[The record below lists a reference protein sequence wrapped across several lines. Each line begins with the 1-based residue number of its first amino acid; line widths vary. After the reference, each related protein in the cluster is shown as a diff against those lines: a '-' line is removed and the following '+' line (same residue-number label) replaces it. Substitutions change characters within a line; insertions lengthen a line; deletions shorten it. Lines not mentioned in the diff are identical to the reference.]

1 MVLPIAVFTRN
12 KALHNLL
19 LLWSLGAVMALVVN
33 TAQANFEIFSKTFG
47 FYFFPHL
54 LEFGIPIMPSFIKFD
69 FSELP
74 ALIASFAFGPIYG
87 VVVCFLK
94 NALHLLVTS
103 TAGVG
108 ELANFLM
115 GIFFV
120 VPAGLLYRFKKS
132 RMSALIGSLI
142 GAVVMGVAC
151 VLINYFL
158 IYPIYYQIMIPE
170 PVILSAYQAILPGVD
185 SIWKSLL
192 IFNLP
197 FTAVKGLVVSL
208 ICFLIYKKLSPIL
221 KKT

>member
-1 MVLPIAVFTRN
+1 MSAKNEKLR
-12 KALHNLL
+12 ALVVTAI
-19 LLWSLGAVMALVVN
+19 LGAV
-33 TAQANFEIFSKTFG
+33 G
-47 FYFFPHL
+47 FVLMF
-54 LEFGIPIMPSFIKFD
+54 LEFGVPIMPSFIKFD

-120 VPAGLLYRFKKS
+120 VPAGLLYRFKKN
-132 RMSALIGSLI
+132 RASALTGSLI
-142 GAVVMGVAC
+142 GAVIMGIAC

>member
-1 MVLPIAVFTRN
+1 MEEDFLNATRRLFVGGFFICRE
-12 KALHNLL
+12 KEFIMSATKTKNLR
-19 LLWSLGAVMALVVN
+19 ALVV
-33 TAQANFEIFSKTFG
+33 TAIMGAVG
-47 FYFFPHL
+47 FVLMF
-54 LEFGIPIMPSFIKFD
+54 LEFGVPIMPSFIKFD

-74 ALIASFAFGPIYG
+74 ALIASFAYGPLYG
-87 VVVCFLK
+87 VAVCFLK

-120 VPAGLLYRFKKS
+120 VPAGWIYRACKNRK
-132 RMSALIGSLI
+132 SALMGSLV
-142 GAVVMGVAC
+142 GAVAMGIAC

-158 IYPIYYQIMIPE
+158 IYPIYYKVMIPE
-170 PVILSAYQAILPGVD
+170 AVILSFYQAILPSMD

-197 FTAVKGLVVSL
+197 FTTVKGLVDAL

>member
-1 MVLPIAVFTRN
+1 
-12 KALHNLL
+12 
-19 LLWSLGAVMALVVN
+19 
-33 TAQANFEIFSKTFG
+33 
-47 FYFFPHL
+47 
-54 LEFGIPIMPSFIKFD
+54 
-69 FSELP
+69 
-74 ALIASFAFGPIYG
+74 
-87 VVVCFLK
+87 
-94 NALHLLVTS
+94 
-103 TAGVG
+103 
-108 ELANFLM
+108 M

-120 VPAGLLYRFKKS
+120 VPAGLLYRFKKN
-132 RMSALIGSLI
+132 RASALTGSLI
-142 GAVVMGVAC
+142 GAVIMGIAC

>member
-1 MVLPIAVFTRN
+1 MSAKNEKLR
-12 KALHNLL
+12 ALVV
-19 LLWSLGAVMALVVN
+19 SAILGAV
-33 TAQANFEIFSKTFG
+33 G
-47 FYFFPHL
+47 FVLMF

-74 ALIASFAFGPIYG
+74 ALIAAYAFGPIYG

-120 VPAGLLYRFKKS
+120 VPAGLIYRFRKN
-132 RMSALIGSLI
+132 RASALIGSLV
-142 GAVVMGVAC
+142 GALTMGVAC
-151 VLINYFL
+151 VAINYFL
-158 IYPIYYQIMIPE
+158 VYPIYYQIMIPE
-170 PVILSAYQAILPGVD
+170 QVILSAYQAILPGVD

-197 FTAVKGLVVSL
+197 FTTVKGLADAL
-208 ICFLIYKKLSPIL
+208 ICFLIYKKLRPIL

>member
-1 MVLPIAVFTRN
+1 MSAT
-12 KALHNLL
+12 KKTNLRAITVTAI
-19 LLWSLGAVMALVVN
+19 LGA
-33 TAQANFEIFSKTFG
+33 IG
-47 FYFFPHL
+47 FVLMF
-54 LEFGIPIMPSFIKFD
+54 LEFGLPIMPSFIKFD

-74 ALIASFAFGPIYG
+74 ALIASFAYGPVYG
-87 VVVCFLK
+87 ILVCFLK

-120 VPAGLLYRFKKS
+120 VPAGLIYRYRKN
-132 RMSALIGSLI
+132 RTSALIGSLV
-142 GAVVMGVAC
+142 GAITMGVAC
-151 VLINYFL
+151 VAINYFL
-158 IYPIYYQIMIPE
+158 VYPIYYQIMIPE
-170 PVILSAYQAILPGVD
+170 QVILSAYQAILPGVD
-185 SIWKSLL
+185 SIFKSLL

-197 FTAVKGLVVSL
+197 FTTVKGLVDAL

>member
-1 MVLPIAVFTRN
+1 MSAKN
-12 KALHNLL
+12 KKLRALVV
-19 LLWSLGAVMALVVN
+19 SAILGAV
-33 TAQANFEIFSKTFG
+33 G
-47 FYFFPHL
+47 FVLMF
-54 LEFGIPIMPSFIKFD
+54 LEFGVPIMPSFIKFD

-120 VPAGLLYRFKKS
+120 VPAGLIYRLKKN
-132 RMSALIGSLI
+132 RASALIGSLL
-142 GAVVMGVAC
+142 GAVIMGLAC

-158 IYPIYYQIMIPE
+158 VYPIYYQIMIPE
-170 PVILSAYQAILPGVD
+170 QVILSAYQAILPGVD

-197 FTAVKGLVVSL
+197 FTAVKGLADAL
-208 ICFLIYKKLSPIL
+208 ICFLVYKKLSPIL

>member
-1 MVLPIAVFTRN
+1 MEEDFLFITRRLFVGGFLLRREKESIMSAKN
-12 KALHNLL
+12 KKLRALVV
-19 LLWSLGAVMALVVN
+19 SAILGAV
-33 TAQANFEIFSKTFG
+33 G
-47 FYFFPHL
+47 FVLMF
-54 LEFGIPIMPSFIKFD
+54 LEFGVPIMPSFIKFD

-120 VPAGLLYRFKKS
+120 VPAGLIYRFKKN
-132 RMSALIGSLI
+132 RTSALIGSLL
-142 GAVVMGVAC
+142 GAVIMGLAC

-158 IYPIYYQIMIPE
+158 VYPIYYQIMIPE
-170 PVILSAYQAILPGVD
+170 QVILSAYQAILPGVD

-197 FTAVKGLVVSL
+197 FTAVKGLADAL

>member
-1 MVLPIAVFTRN
+1 MFVKNQKLR
-12 KALHNLL
+12 ALVVTAI
-19 LLWSLGAVMALVVN
+19 LGAV
-33 TAQANFEIFSKTFG
+33 G
-47 FYFFPHL
+47 FVLMF
-54 LEFGIPIMPSFIKFD
+54 LEFGVPIMPSFIKFD

-87 VVVCFLK
+87 IAVCFIK

-115 GIFFV
+115 GIFLV
-120 VPAGLLYRFKKS
+120 VPAGLIYRFRKN
-132 RMSALIGSLI
+132 RTSALVGSLSGSLI
-142 GAVVMGVAC
+142 MGLAC
-151 VLINYFL
+151 VAINYFL
-158 IYPIYYQIMIPE
+158 VYPIYYQIMIPE
-170 PVILSAYQAILPGVD
+170 AVILQAYQAILPGVD

-197 FTAVKGLVVSL
+197 FTTVKGLIDSL
-208 ICFLIYKKLSPIL
+208 ICFLIYKKISPIL

>member
-1 MVLPIAVFTRN
+1 MEEDFLMLPADFSSAVFLLRREKESMMSAKN
-12 KALHNLL
+12 EKLRALVVTAI
-19 LLWSLGAVMALVVN
+19 LGAV
-33 TAQANFEIFSKTFG
+33 G
-47 FYFFPHL
+47 FVLMF

-132 RMSALIGSLI
+132 RTSALIGSLI
-142 GAVVMGVAC
+142 GAAVMGMAC

>member
-1 MVLPIAVFTRN
+1 MF
-12 KALHNLL
+12 
-19 LLWSLGAVMALVVN
+19 
-33 TAQANFEIFSKTFG
+33 
-47 FYFFPHL
+47 

-120 VPAGLLYRFKKS
+120 EPAGLLYRFKKN
-132 RMSALIGSLI
+132 RASALTGSLI
-142 GAVVMGVAC
+142 GAVIMGIAC

-170 PVILSAYQAILPGVD
+170 PVILAAYQALLPGVD

>member
-1 MVLPIAVFTRN
+1 MSAKNEKLR
-12 KALHNLL
+12 ALVVTAI
-19 LLWSLGAVMALVVN
+19 LGAV
-33 TAQANFEIFSKTFG
+33 G
-47 FYFFPHL
+47 FVLMF

-120 VPAGLLYRFKKS
+120 VPAGLLYRFKKN
-132 RMSALIGSLI
+132 RASALTGSLI
-142 GAVVMGVAC
+142 GAVIMGIAC